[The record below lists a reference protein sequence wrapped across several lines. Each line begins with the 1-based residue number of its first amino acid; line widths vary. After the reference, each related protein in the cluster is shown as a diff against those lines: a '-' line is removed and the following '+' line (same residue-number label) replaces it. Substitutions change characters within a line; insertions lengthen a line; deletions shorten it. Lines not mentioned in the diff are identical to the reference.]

1 MATGKMRNDTLT
13 NTLTEICNLLYE
25 RFGPQNWWPAE
36 TRFEVI
42 AGAILTQST
51 SWRNVEK
58 AISSLRDAGVL
69 SLDDLLKIDIQEL
82 AELIRPSGYY
92 NMKARKLKAI
102 VDFLSENF
110 RSDLDLFFERPLDE
124 VRRDLLNVYGVGP
137 ETADSI
143 LLYAGGLPSFVVD
156 AYTRRIFGRLSIIPP
171 DLSYEEARSFF
182 MENLPSSARLYNE
195 YHALIVRLGKEI
207 CTSRDPECNLC
218 PVRPLA
224 CEGSFCHNQAP
235 ADCGVDAAGIQ
246 QRDVR
251 HNQAPADCG
260 FKTPPA

>member
-1 MATGKMRNDTLT
+1 MATGKMRDDTVTGILM
-13 NTLTEICNLLYE
+13 EIYNLLYE

-42 AGAILTQST
+42 VGAILTQST

-58 AISSLRDAGVL
+58 AISNLKDADVL
-69 SLDDLLKIDIQEL
+69 SLDGLLRTDIHKL

-102 VDFLSENF
+102 ACFLSEGSY
-110 RSDLDLFFERPLDE
+110 SDLDILFKRPLDE
-124 VRRDLLNVYGVGP
+124 VRRDLLGVYGVGP

-156 AYTRRIFGRLSIIPP
+156 AYTRRIFGRLGIIQP
-171 DLSYEEARSFF
+171 DLSYEQARSFF
-182 MENLPSSARLYNE
+182 MENLPASARLYNE
-195 YHALIVRLGKEI
+195 YHALIVRLAKEI
-207 CTSRDPECNLC
+207 CTSRNPKCDLC

-224 CEGSFCHNQAP
+224 RKSSFCSN
-235 ADCGVDAAGIQ
+235 GS
-246 QRDVR
+246 
-251 HNQAPADCG
+251 
-260 FKTPPA
+260 

>member
-1 MATGKMRNDTLT
+1 MATGKMRDDTLT
-13 NTLTEICNLLYE
+13 DTLMEIYDLLYE

-42 AGAILTQST
+42 VGAILTQST

-58 AISSLRDAGVL
+58 AISNLKAAGIL
-69 SLDDLLKIDIQEL
+69 SLDGLLRTDIHKL

-102 VDFLSENF
+102 ASFLSKNSY
-110 RSDLDLFFERPLDE
+110 SDLDVLFKRPLDE
-124 VRRDLLNVYGVGP
+124 VRRDLLGVYGVGP

-156 AYTRRIFGRLSIIPP
+156 AYTRRVFGRLGIMQP
-171 DLSYEEARSFF
+171 DLPYEQVRSFF
-182 MENLPSSARLYNE
+182 MDNLPPSAQLYNE
-195 YHALIVRLGKEI
+195 YHALIVILGKEI
-207 CTSRDPECNLC
+207 CTSRNPKCDLC

-224 CEGSFCHNQAP
+224 HGSSFCLTLSRSIYI
-235 ADCGVDAAGIQ
+235 V
-246 QRDVR
+246 
-251 HNQAPADCG
+251 
-260 FKTPPA
+260 K